1 MTVFNAL
8 GASFG
13 AFFGFPPG
21 WYWYL
26 EAAPPSFLSLC
37 HGMLPA
43 AMLTL
48 LSEVADVGF
57 LPIGMS
63 IEVCMR

>member
-1 MTVFNAL
+1 MTEFNAL

-26 EAAPPSFLSLC
+26 YCSCAALPSTLSFC

-57 LPIGMS
+57 LPG
-63 IEVCMR
+63 EVN